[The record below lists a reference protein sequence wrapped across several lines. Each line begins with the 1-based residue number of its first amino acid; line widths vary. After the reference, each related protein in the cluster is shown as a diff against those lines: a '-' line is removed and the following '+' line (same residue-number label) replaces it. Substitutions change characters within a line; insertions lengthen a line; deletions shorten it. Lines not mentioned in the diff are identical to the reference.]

1 MAIEA
6 KITLNNEEFK
16 RGLKDSERQAT
27 SSMKKIGGSSG
38 GAGSVMTRIA
48 NASKNAADI
57 AAKGFS
63 GVTGVLSKMGP
74 YGAAAAAAVTLIG
87 GAAAGVLKGV
97 NALTSHLDGVAKSAK
112 SVNMSAS
119 AYLSLQHAS
128 NRAGIEMERIL
139 GVISKIDYAMNH
151 AESGEKRYRDAFY
164 SIGLSWR
171 DLEQLSPEK
180 RLMAINDALSRLK
193 ATGQKMPTEMFSVFE
208 KEDMRTLN
216 KMTSEKDFNK
226 FIAEA
231 EALGY
236 TVPQS
241 MVQAAESYQDS
252 IGDAKDKI
260 KAMIASMESV
270 ETITKGLT
278 RLWEGISSR
287 IGKSNGYLTQYTDTF
302 TGIANVTEELMTK
315 NSDLLT
321 QSSKRDI
328 LKKIY
333 AYHDLDKNAFDWHDG
348 SFKLPSWQ
356 GGTFYQHSDRLNS
369 LDPKELEKE
378 FKRKIGEIDFRNLSE
393 GLQLI
398 LFGYTEKVYKNFK
411 ARDKSTWVQRKEAS
425 PVEQLKGK
433 REVEASRVEDEA
445 ELLNK
450 RLQETLD
457 YYDKA
462 NEKKGKLINADREIL
477 KLEERLKKALND
489 QTASLDANLK
499 HQIRMNAALANTKAL
514 QNEISR
520 MKDRSEKGFSAFY
533 ADMLGQMGANKQMV
547 DMYFASDN
555 SIRGSNGDR
564 GSFITSLNY
573 QLVKQQN
580 PQQAGE
586 SDDDYA
592 RRTHALMARR
602 RKAGSVF
609 KSPEEFLAADPDAFF
624 RAFQGIAEDFSDN
637 RIFRALPDETKR
649 RINESKR
656 TYAEYAER
664 HGLKKKSLDIDADSI
679 DMSEQARAYDE
690 EVVRGIEA
698 VSESQKREE
707 EELDETEAKYL
718 DIKQRLAKLRKLR
731 ESLMEDLMKSSSG
744 SMRPAV
750 KDIAEAVAMVSDLE
764 YDGDFVKRFD
774 EYVAKTGNTNFSST
788 ADMMSSLRTGLNA
801 ALTKVAERGG
811 VPGNIAKEI
820 LAVND
825 KIGGLTFNKETE
837 KVFRKYESS
846 VRGLVKKRDEL
857 QKELDGINGEEPDG
871 TRKRKSY
878 EHQIK
883 ALDDRI
889 KAYQDEKTR
898 VEEAMADLQTAFSR
912 SKIAHEFKRH
922 NEDAKIQQEVTVKW
936 KLRQEGADL
945 ENEAGAL
952 AAEVSGDERKV
963 DLLKQQA
970 ILKKAGVT
978 PTRENLKL
986 YRKELDMLTEMNR
999 KLEAAK
1005 NFKAL
1010 SGKAD
1015 SMGAENRSKKAAL
1028 NGDYAAQAAI
1038 ERENVLRS
1046 IGVSVTEKNL
1056 EVYNEWIS
1064 RIIAAQQEQRKLNL
1078 ATKMMASA
1086 KDVRS
1091 SLMEKAGQGAEADAM
1106 KAREEARSQLGR
1118 ELTAGETERID
1129 ALAKLTRTVADFTPP
1144 QQKDDVVYTNELAR
1158 RGGFSSSVVIDKSDT
1173 PRLQLR
1179 AQQEIGKTLLESN
1192 TLIRE
1197 IRKCLVN

>member
-16 RGLKDSERQAT
+16 KGLKDSERQAT

-38 GAGSVMTRIA
+38 AAGSLMTSIA

-63 GVTGVLSKMGP
+63 GVTDALSKMGP

-87 GAAAGVLKGV
+87 GAVTGVLKGV
-97 NALTSHLDGVAKSAK
+97 NALASHLDGVAKSAK

-193 ATGQKMPTEMFSVFE
+193 ANGQKMPTEMFSVFE

-252 IGDAKDKI
+252 MGDAKDKM

-278 RLWEGISSR
+278 RLWESISSS
-287 IGKSNGYLTQYTDTF
+287 IGKSNGYLTQYTDAF

-321 QSSKRDI
+321 QSSKMDI

-333 AYHDLDKNAFDWHDG
+333 AYHDLGKNAFDGH
-348 SFKLPSWQ
+348 
-356 GGTFYQHSDRLNS
+356 GGDFYRYSDYLS
-369 LDPKELEKE
+369 GLDPKGLERE

-393 GLQLI
+393 GLQLM
-398 LFGYTEKVYKNFK
+398 LFSYTEKVHKNFK

-477 KLEERLKKALND
+477 KLEEKLKKALND

-514 QNEISR
+514 QNEISG
-520 MKDRSEKGFSAFY
+520 MKDRSEKSFSAFY
-533 ADMLGQMGANKQMV
+533 VDMLGQMGADKQML
-547 DMYFASDN
+547 DMYFASAN
-555 SIRGSNGDR
+555 RIRGGNDTR
-564 GSFITSLNY
+564 GSFISSLNY

-580 PQQAGE
+580 PQQASE

-592 RRTHALMARR
+592 RRVHALMARR

-637 RIFRALPDETKR
+637 RIFRALPDKTKR

-679 DMSEQARAYDE
+679 DTSEQARAYDE
-690 EVVRGIEA
+690 EVIRGIEE

-718 DIKQRLAKLRKLR
+718 DIRQRLAKLKKLR
-731 ESLMEDLMKSSSG
+731 ESLMEDLMKSSG
-744 SMRPAV
+744 GRVKPAV
-750 KDIAEAVAMVSDLE
+750 KELAESLALLSDWE
-764 YDGDFVKRFD
+764 YDGDFVRRFN
-774 EYVAKTGNTNFSST
+774 EHVAKTGNATFSSA
-788 ADMMSSLRTGLNA
+788 ADMVSSLRAGLIDA
-801 ALTKVAERGG
+801 ITKIVGSGG
-811 VPGNIAKEI
+811 DLWNIVKEI
-820 LAVND
+820 LAVNT
-825 KIGGLTFNKETE
+825 KIGDLTFNEETE
-837 KVFRKYESS
+837 KVFRKFESS

-857 QKELDGINGEEPDG
+857 QKKLDGINGEEPG
-871 TRKRKSY
+871 GAGKRKFY
-878 EHQIK
+878 ESQIK

-889 KAYQDEKTR
+889 KAYQDEKTK
-898 VEEAMADLQTAFSR
+898 VEEALADLQTAFSR

-936 KLRQEGADL
+936 KLRQESADL

-978 PTRENLKL
+978 PTKENLRL
-986 YRKELDMLTEMNR
+986 YQKELDMLTEMNR

-1015 SMGAENRSKKAAL
+1015 SMGAENRSTKAAL
-1028 NGDYAAQAAI
+1028 SEDYAAQAAI

-1046 IGVSVTEKNL
+1046 IGVSATEKNL
-1056 EVYNEWIS
+1056 EIYNEWIG

-1086 KDVRS
+1086 KDARR
-1091 SLMEKAGQGAEADAM
+1091 SLMEKAGQGAEADSM

-1118 ELTAGETERID
+1118 ELTAGETKRID
-1129 ALAKLTRTVADFTPP
+1129 ELAKLTRTVSDFTLP
-1144 QQKDDVVYTNELAR
+1144 QQKDDVVYSNELAR

>member
-38 GAGSVMTRIA
+38 GAGSLMASIA
-48 NASKNAADI
+48 NASKNAADV

-63 GVTGVLSKMGP
+63 GVTEALSKMGP
-74 YGAAAAAAVTLIG
+74 YGAAAAAAVTLVG
-87 GAAAGVLKGV
+87 GAATGVLKGV
-97 NALTSHLDGVAKSAK
+97 GALASRLDGVAKSAK
-112 SVNMSAS
+112 SVNMSAN

-128 NRAGIEMERIL
+128 SRAGIEMERIL
-139 GVISKIDYAMNH
+139 GVISKIDYAMSH

-193 ATGQKMPTEMFSVFE
+193 ANGQKMPTEMFSVFE
-208 KEDMRTLN
+208 KEDMMTLN
-216 KMTSEKDFNK
+216 KMTSEKDFNR

-231 EALGY
+231 ETLGY

-252 IGDAKDKI
+252 IGDAKDKMR
-260 KAMIASMESV
+260 AMIASMESV

-278 RLWEGISSR
+278 KLWERISSG
-287 IGKSNGYLTQYTDTF
+287 IGKSNGYLTQYTDSF

-315 NSDLLT
+315 NSGLLT

-333 AYHDLDKNAFDWHDG
+333 AYRDLGKNAFDGHGGDFYRYSDYLDG
-348 SFKLPSWQ
+348 
-356 GGTFYQHSDRLNS
+356 
-369 LDPKELEKE
+369 LDPKGLERE
-378 FKRKIGEIDFRNLSE
+378 FKRKMGEIDFRNLSE
-393 GLQLI
+393 GLQLM
-398 LFGYTEKVYKNFK
+398 LFSYTEKVHKNFK

-445 ELLNK
+445 ELLNR

-520 MKDRSEKGFSAFY
+520 MKDRSEKSFSAFY
-533 ADMLGQMGANKQMV
+533 VDMLGQMGADKQMV

-555 SIRGSNGDR
+555 SVRGGNGDR
-564 GSFITSLNY
+564 ESFISSLNY
-573 QLVKQQN
+573 QLVRQQN
-580 PQQAGE
+580 PQQASE

-592 RRTHALMARR
+592 RRVHALTVRR
-602 RKAGSVF
+602 RKAGSWF
-609 KSPEEFLAADPDAFF
+609 KSPKEFLDADPDAFF

-664 HGLKKKSLDIDADSI
+664 HGLKKRSLDIDVDSI

-690 EVVRGIEA
+690 EVIRGIEA

-718 DIKQRLAKLRKLR
+718 DIRQRLAKLKKLR
-731 ESLMEDLMKSSSG
+731 ESLTEDLMKSSG
-744 SMRPAV
+744 GRMKPAV
-750 KDIAEAVAMVSDLE
+750 KEFAETLAILSDLK
-764 YDGDFVKRFD
+764 YDGDFVKFFG
-774 EYVAKTGNTNFSST
+774 EHAAKTGDTTFSSA
-788 ADMMSSLRTGLNA
+788 ADMISSLRTRLIDA
-801 ALTKVAERGG
+801 VTKIVGSGG
-811 VPGNIAKEI
+811 ELGNIVKEI
-820 LAVND
+820 LAVD
-825 KIGGLTFNKETE
+825 TKIGDLTFNEETD
-837 KVFRKYESS
+837 KVFRKFENS

-857 QKELDGINGEEPDG
+857 QKELDGINGKEPDG
-871 TRKRKSY
+871 AGKRKFY
-878 EHQIK
+878 ESQIK

-889 KAYQDEKTR
+889 KAYQDEKTK
-898 VEEAMADLQTAFSR
+898 VEEAMADLQTTFSR

-952 AAEVSGDERKV
+952 AAEISGDERKV

-978 PTRENLKL
+978 PTKENLRL
-986 YRKELDMLTEMNR
+986 YKKELDTLTEMNR

-1015 SMGAENRSKKAAL
+1015 SMGAENRSTKAAL
-1028 NGDYAAQAAI
+1028 SEDYAAQAAI

-1086 KDVRS
+1086 KDARS
-1091 SLMEKAGQGAEADAM
+1091 SLMEKAGQGAEADTM

-1118 ELTAGETERID
+1118 ELTSDETRRID
-1129 ALAKLTRTVADFTPP
+1129 ELAKLMRNVSDFTLP
-1144 QQKDDVVYTNELAR
+1144 QQKDDVVYSNELAR

>member
-16 RGLKDSERQAT
+16 KGLKDSERQAT

-38 GAGSVMTRIA
+38 GAGSLMTSIA
-48 NASKNAADI
+48 NASKEAADI

-63 GVTGVLSKMGP
+63 GVTGALSKMGP

-87 GAAAGVLKGV
+87 GAVTGVLKGV
-97 NALTSHLDGVAKSAK
+97 NALASHLDGVAKSAK

-139 GVISKIDYAMNH
+139 GVIGKIDYAMNH

-193 ATGQKMPTEMFSVFE
+193 ANGQKMPTEMFSVFE

-252 IGDAKDKI
+252 MGDAKDKM

-278 RLWEGISSR
+278 KLWESISGS
-287 IGKSNGYLTQYTDTF
+287 IGKSNGYLTQYTDAF

-315 NSDLLT
+315 NSGLLT
-321 QSSKRDI
+321 QSSKMDI

-333 AYHDLDKNAFDWHDG
+333 AYHDLGKNAFDGH
-348 SFKLPSWQ
+348 
-356 GGTFYQHSDRLNS
+356 GGDFYRYSDYLGG
-369 LDPKELEKE
+369 LDPKGLERE
-378 FKRKIGEIDFRNLSE
+378 FKRKMGEIDFRNLSE
-393 GLQLI
+393 GLQQM
-398 LFGYTEKVYKNFK
+398 LFSYTEKVYKNFK

-425 PVEQLKGK
+425 PVEQLKSK
-433 REVEASRVEDEA
+433 RAVEASRVEDEA

-462 NEKKGKLINADREIL
+462 NEKKGKLVNADREIL
-477 KLEERLKKALND
+477 KLEEKLKKALND

-514 QNEISR
+514 QNEISG
-520 MKDRSEKGFSAFY
+520 MKDRSEKSFSAFY

-547 DMYFASDN
+547 DMYFASAN
-555 SIRGSNGDR
+555 SVRGGDGTR
-564 GSFITSLNY
+564 GSFIGSLNY

-609 KSPEEFLAADPDAFF
+609 KSPEEFLDADPDAFF
-624 RAFQGIAEDFSDN
+624 RAFQGIAEDFSDS

-649 RINESKR
+649 RISESRK

-679 DMSEQARAYDE
+679 DTSEQARAYDE
-690 EVVRGIEA
+690 EVIKGIEA

-718 DIKQRLAKLRKLR
+718 DIKQRLAKLKKLR
-731 ESLMEDLMKSSSG
+731 ESLTEDLMKSSG
-744 SMRPAV
+744 GRVKPAV
-750 KDIAEAVAMVSDLE
+750 KELAESLALLSDWE
-764 YDGDFVKRFD
+764 YDGDFVRRFD
-774 EYVAKTGNTNFSST
+774 EHVAKTGNATFSSA
-788 ADMMSSLRTGLNA
+788 ADMVSSLRAGLIDA
-801 ALTKVAERGG
+801 ITKIVGSGG
-811 VPGNIAKEI
+811 ESLNIVKEI
-820 LAVND
+820 LAVNT
-825 KIGGLTFNKETE
+825 KIGDLTFNEETE
-837 KVFRKYESS
+837 KVFRKFENS

-857 QKELDGINGEEPDG
+857 QKELDGVNGEEPDG
-871 TRKRKSY
+871 AGKKKFY
-878 EHQIK
+878 ESQIK

-889 KAYQDEKTR
+889 KAYQDEKTK
-898 VEEAMADLQTAFSR
+898 VEEALADLQTAFSR

-936 KLRQEGADL
+936 KLRQESADL

-952 AAEVSGDERKV
+952 TAEVSGDERKV

-978 PTRENLKL
+978 PTKENLKL

-1015 SMGAENRSKKAAL
+1015 SMGAENRSAKAAL
-1028 NGDYAAQAAI
+1028 SEDYAAQAAI

-1046 IGVSVTEKNL
+1046 IGVSATEKNL
-1056 EVYNEWIS
+1056 EIYNEWIS
-1064 RIIAAQQEQRKLNL
+1064 RIIAAQQEQKKLNL

-1086 KDVRS
+1086 KDVRR
-1091 SLMEKAGQGAEADAM
+1091 SLMEKAGQGAEADSM
-1106 KAREEARSQLGR
+1106 KAMEEARSQLGR
-1118 ELTAGETERID
+1118 ELTSGETRRID
-1129 ALAKLTRTVADFTPP
+1129 ELAKLARNVADFTPP
-1144 QQKDDVVYTNELAR
+1144 QQKDDVVYSNELAR
-1158 RGGFSSSVVIDKSDT
+1158 RGGFGSSVVIEKSDT

>member
-16 RGLKDSERQAT
+16 KGLKDSERQAA

-38 GAGSVMTRIA
+38 GAGSVMASIA

-63 GVTGVLSKMGP
+63 GVTDALSKMGP

-87 GAAAGVLKGV
+87 GAATGVLKGV
-97 NALTSHLDGVAKSAK
+97 NALASHLDGVAKSAK

-128 NRAGIEMERIL
+128 SRAGIEMERIL

-193 ATGQKMPTEMFSVFE
+193 ANGQKMPTEMFSVFE

-241 MVQAAESYQDS
+241 MVQAAEGYQDS
-252 IGDAKDKI
+252 MGDAKDKM

-278 RLWEGISSR
+278 RLWESISSS
-287 IGKSNGYLTQYTDTF
+287 IGKSNGYLTQYTDAF

-315 NSDLLT
+315 NSGLLT
-321 QSSKRDI
+321 QSSKMDI
-328 LKKIY
+328 LKKLY
-333 AYHDLDKNAFDWHDG
+333 AYHDLGKNAFDEH
-348 SFKLPSWQ
+348 
-356 GGTFYQHSDRLNS
+356 GGDFYRYSDYLS
-369 LDPKELEKE
+369 GLDPKGLERE

-393 GLQLI
+393 GLQQM
-398 LFGYTEKVYKNFK
+398 LFSYTERVYKNFK

-425 PVEQLKGK
+425 PAEQLKGK

-477 KLEERLKKALND
+477 KLEEKLKRALND

-514 QNEISR
+514 QNEISG

-533 ADMLGQMGANKQMV
+533 TDMLGQMGADKQML
-547 DMYFASDN
+547 DMYFASAN
-555 SIRGSNGDR
+555 RIRGGNGTR
-564 GSFITSLNY
+564 GDFISSLNY
-573 QLVKQQN
+573 QLVRQQN

-679 DMSEQARAYDE
+679 DTSEQARAYDE
-690 EVVRGIEA
+690 EVIRGIEA

-718 DIKQRLAKLRKLR
+718 DIRQRIAKLKKLR
-731 ESLMEDLMKSSSG
+731 ESLTEDLMKSSG
-744 SMRPAV
+744 GRVKPAV
-750 KDIAEAVAMVSDLE
+750 KELAESLALLSDWE
-764 YDGDFVKRFD
+764 YNGDFVRRFD
-774 EYVAKTGNTNFSST
+774 EYVAKTGNSTFSSA
-788 ADMMSSLRTGLNA
+788 ADMYSSLRTGLIDA
-801 ALTKVAERGG
+801 ITKIIGSGSEARNV
-811 VPGNIAKEI
+811 VKEI
-820 LAVND
+820 LAVNA
-825 KIGGLTFNKETE
+825 KIGDLTFNEETE
-837 KVFRKYESS
+837 KVFRKFENS
-846 VRGLVKKRDEL
+846 VRGLVNKRDEL
-857 QKELDGINGEEPDG
+857 QKKLDGINGEEPG
-871 TRKRKSY
+871 AAGKKSFY
-878 EHQIK
+878 ESQIK

-889 KAYQDEKTR
+889 KAYQDEKTK
-898 VEEAMADLQTAFSR
+898 VEEALADLQTAFSR

-952 AAEVSGDERKV
+952 TAEVSGDERKV

-978 PTRENLKL
+978 PTKENLKL
-986 YRKELDMLTEMNR
+986 YKKELDMLTEMNR
-999 KLEAAK
+999 RLEAAK

-1015 SMGAENRSKKAAL
+1015 SMGAENRSAKAAL
-1028 NGDYAAQAAI
+1028 NEDYAAQAAI

-1046 IGVSVTEKNL
+1046 IGVSATEKNL
-1056 EVYNEWIS
+1056 EIYNEWIS
-1064 RIIAAQQEQRKLNL
+1064 RIIAAQQE
-1078 ATKMMASA
+1078 
-1086 KDVRS
+1086 
-1091 SLMEKAGQGAEADAM
+1091 
-1106 KAREEARSQLGR
+1106 
-1118 ELTAGETERID
+1118 
-1129 ALAKLTRTVADFTPP
+1129 
-1144 QQKDDVVYTNELAR
+1144 
-1158 RGGFSSSVVIDKSDT
+1158 
-1173 PRLQLR
+1173 
-1179 AQQEIGKTLLESN
+1179 
-1192 TLIRE
+1192 
-1197 IRKCLVN
+1197 

>member
-16 RGLKDSERQAT
+16 KGLKDSERQAT

-38 GAGSVMTRIA
+38 AAGSLMTSIA

-63 GVTGVLSKMGP
+63 GVTGALSKMGP

-87 GAAAGVLKGV
+87 GAVTGVLKGV
-97 NALTSHLDGVAKSAK
+97 NALASHLDGVAKSAK

-139 GVISKIDYAMNH
+139 GVIGKIDYAMNH

-193 ATGQKMPTEMFSVFE
+193 ANGQRMPTEMFSVFE

-216 KMTSEKDFNK
+216 KMTSEKDFNR

-278 RLWEGISSR
+278 RLWESISGS
-287 IGKSNGYLTQYTDTF
+287 IGKSNGYLTHYTDAF

-321 QSSKRDI
+321 QSSKMDI

-333 AYHDLDKNAFDWHDG
+333 AYHDLGKNAFDEH
-348 SFKLPSWQ
+348 
-356 GGTFYQHSDRLNS
+356 GGDFYRYSDYLGG
-369 LDPKELEKE
+369 LDPKGLERE

-393 GLQLI
+393 GLQQM
-398 LFGYTEKVYKNFK
+398 LFSYTEKVYKNFK

-425 PVEQLKGK
+425 PVEQLKSK

-489 QTASLDANLK
+489 QTASLGANLK

-514 QNEISR
+514 QNEISG
-520 MKDRSEKGFSAFY
+520 MKDRSEKSFSAFY
-533 ADMLGQMGANKQMV
+533 VDMLGQMGADKQML
-547 DMYFASDN
+547 DMYFSSAN
-555 SIRGSNGDR
+555 GIRGGNDTR
-564 GSFITSLNY
+564 GSFISSLNY

-580 PQQAGE
+580 PQQASE

-592 RRTHALMARR
+592 RRVHALMARR
-602 RKAGSVF
+602 REAGSLF
-609 KSPEEFLAADPDAFF
+609 KSPEEFLGADPDAFF

-637 RIFRALPDETKR
+637 RIFRALPDKTKR
-649 RINESKR
+649 RISESKK

-679 DMSEQARAYDE
+679 DTSEQARAYDE
-690 EVVRGIEA
+690 EVIRGIEA

-718 DIKQRLAKLRKLR
+718 DIRQRLAKLKKLR
-731 ESLMEDLMKSSSG
+731 ESLTEDLMKSSG
-744 SMRPAV
+744 GRVKPAV
-750 KDIAEAVAMVSDLE
+750 KELAESLALLSDWE
-764 YDGDFVKRFD
+764 YDGDFVRRFN
-774 EYVAKTGNTNFSST
+774 EHVAKTGNATFSSA
-788 ADMMSSLRTGLNA
+788 ADMISSLRAGLIDA
-801 ALTKVAERGG
+801 ITKIAGSGG
-811 VPGNIAKEI
+811 EQWNIVKEI
-820 LAVND
+820 LAVNT
-825 KIGGLTFNKETE
+825 KIGDLTFNEETY
-837 KVFRKYESS
+837 KVFRKFENS

-857 QKELDGINGEEPDG
+857 QKKLDGINGKEPDG
-871 TRKRKSY
+871 AGKRKFY
-878 EHQIK
+878 EGQIK

-889 KAYQDEKTR
+889 KAYQDEKTK
-898 VEEAMADLQTAFSR
+898 VEEALADLQTAFSR

-952 AAEVSGDERKV
+952 TAEVSGDERKV

-978 PTRENLKL
+978 PTKENLRL
-986 YRKELDMLTEMNR
+986 YKKELDMLTEMNR

-1015 SMGAENRSKKAAL
+1015 SMGAENRSTKAAL
-1028 NGDYAAQAAI
+1028 NEDYAAQAAI

-1046 IGVSVTEKNL
+1046 IGVSATEKNL
-1056 EVYNEWIS
+1056 EIYNEWIG
-1064 RIIAAQQEQRKLNL
+1064 RIIAAQQEQKKLNL

-1091 SLMEKAGQGAEADAM
+1091 SLMEKAGQGAEADSM

-1129 ALAKLTRTVADFTPP
+1129 ALAKLTRDVANFSLP
-1144 QQKDDVVYTNELAR
+1144 QQKDDVVYSNELAR

>member
-16 RGLKDSERQAT
+16 KGLKDSERQAT

-38 GAGSVMTRIA
+38 GAGSLMAGIA

-63 GVTGVLSKMGP
+63 GVTDVLSKMGP

-87 GAAAGVLKGV
+87 GAATGVLKGV
-97 NALTSHLDGVAKSAK
+97 NALTSRLDGVAKSAK
-112 SVNMSAS
+112 SVNMSAN

-128 NRAGIEMERIL
+128 SRAGIEMERIL

-193 ATGQKMPTEMFSVFE
+193 ANGQKMPTEMFSVFE

-216 KMTSEKDFNK
+216 KMTSEKDFNR

-252 IGDAKDKI
+252 IGDAKDKM

-278 RLWEGISSR
+278 KLWERISSG
-287 IGKSNGYLTQYTDTF
+287 IGKSNGYLTQYTDSF

-315 NSDLLT
+315 NSGLLT

-333 AYHDLDKNAFDWHDG
+333 AYHDLGKNAFDGH
-348 SFKLPSWQ
+348 
-356 GGTFYQHSDRLNS
+356 GGDFYRYSDYLGS
-369 LDPKELEKE
+369 LDPKELERE
-378 FKRKIGEIDFRNLSE
+378 FKRKIGEIDFRNLGE
-393 GLQLI
+393 DLQLM
-398 LFGYTEKVYKNFK
+398 LFSYTEKVYKNFK

-477 KLEERLKKALND
+477 KLEEKLKKALND
-489 QTASLDANLK
+489 QTASLDAGLK

-533 ADMLGQMGANKQMV
+533 VDMLGQMGADKQML

-555 SIRGSNGDR
+555 SVRGGNGDR
-564 GSFITSLNY
+564 ESFITSLNY

-592 RRTHALMARR
+592 RRMHALMVRR
-602 RKAGSVF
+602 RKAGSEF
-609 KSPEEFLAADPDAFF
+609 KSPKEFLDADPDAFF

-649 RINESKR
+649 RISEGKR

-664 HGLKKKSLDIDADSI
+664 HGLKKRSLDIDVDSI

-690 EVVRGIEA
+690 EVIRGIEA

-718 DIKQRLAKLRKLR
+718 DIRQRLEKLKKLR
-731 ESLMEDLMKSSSG
+731 ESLTEDLMKSSG
-744 SMRPAV
+744 GRMKATV
-750 KDIAEAVAMVSDLE
+750 KEFSETLAILSDLK
-764 YDGDFVKRFD
+764 YDGDFVKFFG
-774 EYVAKTGNTNFSST
+774 EHAAKTGDTTFSSA
-788 ADMMSSLRTGLNA
+788 ADMISSLRARLIDA
-801 ALTKVAERGG
+801 VTKIVGG
-811 VPGNIAKEI
+811 GGELGNIVKEI
-820 LAVND
+820 LAVD
-825 KIGGLTFNKETE
+825 TKIGDLTFNEETD
-837 KVFRKYESS
+837 KVFRKFENS

-857 QKELDGINGEEPDG
+857 QKKLDGISGEEPDG
-871 TRKRKSY
+871 AGKRKSY
-878 EHQIK
+878 ESQIK

-889 KAYQDEKTR
+889 KAYQDEKTKL
-898 VEEAMADLQTAFSR
+898 EEALADLQTAFSR

-952 AAEVSGDERKV
+952 TAEVSGDERKV

-978 PTRENLKL
+978 PTKENLRL

-1015 SMGAENRSKKAAL
+1015 SMGAENRSAKAAL
-1028 NGDYAAQAAI
+1028 SEDYAAQAAI

-1056 EVYNEWIS
+1056 EVYSEWIS

-1086 KDVRS
+1086 KDARS
-1091 SLMEKAGQGAEADAM
+1091 TLMEKAGQGAEADSM

-1118 ELTAGETERID
+1118 ELTSDETRRID
-1129 ALAKLTRTVADFTPP
+1129 ELAKLMRNVSDFTLP
-1144 QQKDDVVYTNELAR
+1144 QQKDDVVYSNELAR

>member
-16 RGLKDSERQAT
+16 KGLKDSERQAA

-38 GAGSVMTRIA
+38 GAGSVMASIA

-63 GVTGVLSKMGP
+63 GVTEALSKMGP

-87 GAAAGVLKGV
+87 GAATGVLKGV
-97 NALTSHLDGVAKSAK
+97 NALASHLDGVAKSAK
-112 SVNMSAS
+112 SVNMSAN

-128 NRAGIEMERIL
+128 SRAGIEMERIL

-193 ATGQKMPTEMFSVFE
+193 ANGQKMPTEMFSVFE

-252 IGDAKDKI
+252 MGDAKDKM

-278 RLWEGISSR
+278 RLWESISSS
-287 IGKSNGYLTQYTDTF
+287 IGKSNGYLTQYTDAF

-315 NSDLLT
+315 NSGLLT
-321 QSSKRDI
+321 QSSKMDI

-333 AYHDLDKNAFDWHDG
+333 AYHDLGKNAFDEH
-348 SFKLPSWQ
+348 
-356 GGTFYQHSDRLNS
+356 GGDFYRYSDYLS
-369 LDPKELEKE
+369 GLDPKGLERE

-393 GLQLI
+393 GLQQM
-398 LFGYTEKVYKNFK
+398 LFSYTERVYKNFK

-425 PVEQLKGK
+425 PAEQLKGK

-477 KLEERLKKALND
+477 KLEEKLKRALND

-514 QNEISR
+514 QNEISG
-520 MKDRSEKGFSAFY
+520 MKDRSEKSFSAFY
-533 ADMLGQMGANKQMV
+533 VDMLGQMGADKQML
-547 DMYFASDN
+547 DMYFASAN
-555 SIRGSNGDR
+555 RIRGGNDVR
-564 GSFITSLNY
+564 GSFMSSLNY

-580 PQQAGE
+580 PQQASE

-592 RRTHALMARR
+592 RRVHALMARR

-609 KSPEEFLAADPDAFF
+609 KSPEEFLGADPDAFF

-649 RINESKR
+649 RISESKR

-679 DMSEQARAYDE
+679 DTSEQARAYDE
-690 EVVRGIEA
+690 EVIRGIEA

-707 EELDETEAKYL
+707 EELDEAEAKYL
-718 DIKQRLAKLRKLR
+718 DIKQRLAKLKKLR
-731 ESLMEDLMKSSSG
+731 ESLMEDLMKSSG
-744 SMRPAV
+744 GRVKPAV
-750 KDIAEAVAMVSDLE
+750 KELAESLALLSDLD
-764 YDGDFVKRFD
+764 YDGDFVRRFD
-774 EYVAKTGNTNFSST
+774 EYVAKTGNATFSSA
-788 ADMMSSLRTGLNA
+788 ADMYSSLRTGLIDA
-801 ALTKVAERGG
+801 ITKIVGSGG
-811 VPGNIAKEI
+811 DLWNIVKEI
-820 LAVND
+820 LAVNT
-825 KIGGLTFNKETE
+825 KIGDLTFNEETE
-837 KVFRKYESS
+837 KVFRKFENSI
-846 VRGLVKKRDEL
+846 RGLVKKRDEL
-857 QKELDGINGEEPDG
+857 QKKLDGINGEEPG
-871 TRKRKSY
+871 GAGRRKFY
-878 EHQIK
+878 EGQIK

-889 KAYQDEKTR
+889 KAYQDEKTK
-898 VEEAMADLQTAFSR
+898 VEEALADLQTAFSR

-952 AAEVSGDERKV
+952 TAEVSGDERKV

-978 PTRENLKL
+978 PTKENLKL
-986 YRKELDMLTEMNR
+986 YKKELDMLTEMNR
-999 KLEAAK
+999 RLEAAK

-1015 SMGAENRSKKAAL
+1015 SMGAENRSTKAAL
-1028 NGDYAAQAAI
+1028 NEDYAAQAAI

-1056 EVYNEWIS
+1056 EIYSEWIS
-1064 RIIAAQQEQRKLNL
+1064 RIIAAQQEQKKLNL

-1086 KDVRS
+1086 KGVRS
-1091 SLMEKAGQGAEADAM
+1091 SLMEKAGQGAEADSM
-1106 KAREEARSQLGR
+1106 KAMEEARSQLGR
-1118 ELTAGETERID
+1118 ELTSDETRRID
-1129 ALAKLTRTVADFTPP
+1129 ELAKLMRNASDFTLP
-1144 QQKDDVVYTNELAR
+1144 QQKDDVVYSNELAR
-1158 RGGFSSSVVIDKSDT
+1158 RGGFGSSVVIEKSDT

>member
-16 RGLKDSERQAT
+16 KGLKDSERQAT

-63 GVTGVLSKMGP
+63 GVTDVLSKMGP
-74 YGAAAAAAVTLIG
+74 YGVAAAAAVTLIG

-139 GVISKIDYAMNH
+139 GVISKIDYAMSH

-171 DLEQLSPEK
+171 DLEHLSPEK

-193 ATGQKMPTEMFSVFE
+193 ANGQKMPTEMFSVFE

-216 KMTSEKDFNK
+216 KMTSEKDFNR

-252 IGDAKDKI
+252 IGDAKDKM

-278 RLWEGISSR
+278 KLWERISSS
-287 IGKSNGYLTQYTDTF
+287 IGKSNGYLTQYTDSF

-315 NSDLLT
+315 NSGLLT

-333 AYHDLDKNAFDWHDG
+333 AYRDLGKNAFDGH
-348 SFKLPSWQ
+348 
-356 GGTFYQHSDRLNS
+356 GGDFYRYSDYLNG
-369 LDPKELEKE
+369 LDPKGLERE

-393 GLQLI
+393 GLQLM
-398 LFGYTEKVYKNFK
+398 LFSYTEKVYKNFK

-445 ELLNK
+445 ELLNR

-477 KLEERLKKALND
+477 KLEERLKRALND

-514 QNEISR
+514 QNEISK

-533 ADMLGQMGANKQMV
+533 VDMLGQMGADKQMV

-555 SIRGSNGDR
+555 SVSGGNDTRGD
-564 GSFITSLNY
+564 FISSLNY
-573 QLVKQQN
+573 QLVRQQN
-580 PQQAGE
+580 PQQASEG
-586 SDDDYA
+586 DDDYA
-592 RRTHALMARR
+592 RRVNALMARR

-637 RIFRALPDETKR
+637 RMFRALPDETKR
-649 RINESKR
+649 RINESRK
-656 TYAEYAER
+656 TYAEYAEK
-664 HGLKKKSLDIDADSI
+664 HGLKKKSLDIDVDSI
-679 DMSEQARAYDE
+679 DTSEQARAYDE
-690 EVVRGIEA
+690 EVIKGIEA

-718 DIKQRLAKLRKLR
+718 DIRQRLAKLKKLR
-731 ESLMEDLMKSSSG
+731 ESLTEDLMKSSSG
-744 SMRPAV
+744 KMKTTV
-750 KDIAEAVAMVSDLE
+750 KKFAETLAILSDLK
-764 YDGDFVKRFD
+764 YDGDFVRRFG
-774 EYVAKTGNTNFSST
+774 EHAAKTGDTTFSSM
-788 ADMMSSLRTGLNA
+788 ADTISSLRTELIDA
-801 ALTKVAERGG
+801 ITKIVGSG
-811 VPGNIAKEI
+811 VEPRNIMNEI
-820 LAVND
+820 LAVD
-825 KIGGLTFNKETE
+825 TKMGDLTFNEETS

-846 VRGLVKKRDEL
+846 VRGLVKRRDEL
-857 QKELDGINGEEPDG
+857 QKKLDETNGEEPDG
-871 TRKRKSY
+871 AVKRKFY
-878 EHQIK
+878 ESQIK

-889 KAYQDEKTR
+889 KAYQDEKTK
-898 VEEAMADLQTAFSR
+898 VEEALADLQTAFSR

-952 AAEVSGDERKV
+952 TAEVSGDERKV

-1015 SMGAENRSKKAAL
+1015 SMGAENRSAKAAL
-1028 NGDYAAQAAI
+1028 NEDYEAQAAI

-1056 EVYNEWIS
+1056 ETYNEWIS

-1086 KDVRS
+1086 KDARS
-1091 SLMEKAGQGAEADAM
+1091 SLMEKAGQGAEADSM
-1106 KAREEARSQLGR
+1106 KAMEEARSLLGR
-1118 ELTAGETERID
+1118 ELTSDETRRID
-1129 ALAKLTRTVADFTPP
+1129 ELAKLTRTVADFSLP
-1144 QQKDDVVYTNELAR
+1144 QQKDDVVYSNELAR
-1158 RGGFSSSVVIDKSDT
+1158 RGGFGSSVVIEKSDT

>member
-16 RGLKDSERQAT
+16 KGLKDSERQAT
-27 SSMKKIGGSSG
+27 SSMKKIGGSSS
-38 GAGSVMTRIA
+38 GAGSLMTSIA

-63 GVTGVLSKMGP
+63 GVTGALSKMGP

-87 GAAAGVLKGV
+87 GAVTGVLKGV
-97 NALTSHLDGVAKSAK
+97 NALASHLDGVAKSAK

-193 ATGQKMPTEMFSVFE
+193 ANGQKMPTEMFSVFE

-252 IGDAKDKI
+252 IGDAKDKM

-278 RLWEGISSR
+278 RLWEGISSS
-287 IGKSNGYLTQYTDTF
+287 IGKSNGYLTHYTDAF

-315 NSDLLT
+315 NSGLLT
-321 QSSKRDI
+321 QSSKMDI

-333 AYHDLDKNAFDWHDG
+333 AYHDLGKNAFDEH
-348 SFKLPSWQ
+348 
-356 GGTFYQHSDRLNS
+356 GGDFYRYSDYLNS
-369 LDPKELEKE
+369 LDPKGLERE

-393 GLQLI
+393 DLQLM
-398 LFGYTEKVYKNFK
+398 LFSYTEKVYKNFK

-445 ELLNK
+445 ELLNR

-477 KLEERLKKALND
+477 KLEEKLKKALND

-533 ADMLGQMGANKQMV
+533 VDMLGQMGADKQMV
-547 DMYFASDN
+547 DMYFASAN
-555 SIRGSNGDR
+555 SVRGSNDTRGD
-564 GSFITSLNY
+564 FISSLNY

-609 KSPEEFLAADPDAFF
+609 KSPKEFLDADPEAFF

-649 RINESKR
+649 RINESRK
-656 TYAEYAER
+656 TYAEYAEK

-679 DMSEQARAYDE
+679 DTSEQARAYDE
-690 EVVRGIEA
+690 EVIRGIEA

-718 DIKQRLAKLRKLR
+718 DIRQRLAKLRKLR
-731 ESLMEDLMKSSSG
+731 ESLTEDLMKSSG
-744 SMRPAV
+744 SRVKPAV
-750 KDIAEAVAMVSDLE
+750 KELAETLALLSDWE
-764 YDGDFVKRFD
+764 YDGDFVRRFD
-774 EYVAKTGNTNFSST
+774 EYVAKTGNATFSSA
-788 ADMMSSLRTGLNA
+788 ADMISSLSTGLKDA
-801 ALTKVAERGG
+801 ITKIVGSEGEL
-811 VPGNIAKEI
+811 GNIVKEI
-820 LAVND
+820 FAVNT
-825 KIGGLTFNKETE
+825 KIGDLTFNEETE
-837 KVFRKYESS
+837 KVFRKFENSI
-846 VRGLVKKRDEL
+846 RGLVKKRDEL
-857 QKELDGINGEEPDG
+857 QKKLDGINGEEPDG
-871 TRKRKSY
+871 AGKRKFY
-878 EHQIK
+878 ESQIK

-889 KAYQDEKTR
+889 KAYQDEKTK

-952 AAEVSGDERKV
+952 TAEVSGDERKV

-978 PTRENLKL
+978 PTKENLRL
-986 YRKELDMLTEMNR
+986 YKKELDMLTEMNR

-1015 SMGAENRSKKAAL
+1015 SMGAENRSAKAAL
-1028 NGDYAAQAAI
+1028 SEDYEALAAI

-1046 IGVSVTEKNL
+1046 IGVSATEKNL
-1056 EVYNEWIS
+1056 EIYNEWIS

-1086 KDVRS
+1086 KDARS
-1091 SLMEKAGQGAEADAM
+1091 SLMEKAGQGAEADSM

-1118 ELTAGETERID
+1118 ELTAGETRRID
-1129 ALAKLTRTVADFTPP
+1129 ELAKLTRSVADFSLP
-1144 QQKDDVVYTNELAR
+1144 QQKDDVVYSNELAR
-1158 RGGFSSSVVIDKSDT
+1158 RGGFGSSVVVEKSDT

>member
-16 RGLKDSERQAT
+16 KGLKDSERQAT

-38 GAGSVMTRIA
+38 GAGSLMTSIA
-48 NASKNAADI
+48 NASKEAADI

-63 GVTGVLSKMGP
+63 GVTGALSKMGP

-87 GAAAGVLKGV
+87 GAVTGVLKGV
-97 NALTSHLDGVAKSAK
+97 NALASHLDGVAKSAK

-139 GVISKIDYAMNH
+139 GVIGKIDYAMNH

-193 ATGQKMPTEMFSVFE
+193 ANGQKMPTEMFSVFE

-252 IGDAKDKI
+252 MGDAKDKM

-278 RLWEGISSR
+278 KLWESISGS
-287 IGKSNGYLTQYTDTF
+287 IGKSNGYLTQYTDAF

-315 NSDLLT
+315 NSGLLT
-321 QSSKRDI
+321 QSSKMDI

-333 AYHDLDKNAFDWHDG
+333 AYHDLGKNAFDGH
-348 SFKLPSWQ
+348 
-356 GGTFYQHSDRLNS
+356 GGDFYRYSDYLGG
-369 LDPKELEKE
+369 LDPKGLERE
-378 FKRKIGEIDFRNLSE
+378 FKRKMGEIDFRNLSE
-393 GLQLI
+393 GLQQM
-398 LFGYTEKVYKNFK
+398 LFSYTEKVYKNFK

-462 NEKKGKLINADREIL
+462 NEKKGKLVNADREIL
-477 KLEERLKKALND
+477 KLEEKLKKALND

-514 QNEISR
+514 QNEISG
-520 MKDRSEKGFSAFY
+520 MKDRSEKSFSAFY

-547 DMYFASDN
+547 DMYFASAN
-555 SIRGSNGDR
+555 SVRGGDGTR
-564 GSFITSLNY
+564 GSFIGSLNY

-609 KSPEEFLAADPDAFF
+609 KSPEEFLDADPDAFF
-624 RAFQGIAEDFSDN
+624 RAFQGIAEDFSDS

-649 RINESKR
+649 RISESRK

-679 DMSEQARAYDE
+679 DTSEQARAYDE
-690 EVVRGIEA
+690 EVIKGIEA

-718 DIKQRLAKLRKLR
+718 DIKQRLAKLKKLR
-731 ESLMEDLMKSSSG
+731 ESLTEDLMKSSG
-744 SMRPAV
+744 GRVKPAV
-750 KDIAEAVAMVSDLE
+750 KELAESLALLSDWE
-764 YDGDFVKRFD
+764 YDGDFVRRFD
-774 EYVAKTGNTNFSST
+774 EHVAKTGNATFSSA
-788 ADMMSSLRTGLNA
+788 ADMVSSLRAGLIDA
-801 ALTKVAERGG
+801 ITKIVGSGG
-811 VPGNIAKEI
+811 ESLNIVKEI
-820 LAVND
+820 LAVNT
-825 KIGGLTFNKETE
+825 KIGDLTFNEETE
-837 KVFRKYESS
+837 KVFRKFENS

-857 QKELDGINGEEPDG
+857 QKELDGVNGEEPDG
-871 TRKRKSY
+871 AGKKKFY
-878 EHQIK
+878 ESQIK

-889 KAYQDEKTR
+889 KAYQDEKTK
-898 VEEAMADLQTAFSR
+898 VEEALADLQTAFSR

-936 KLRQEGADL
+936 KLRQESADL

-952 AAEVSGDERKV
+952 TAEVSGDERKV

-978 PTRENLKL
+978 PTKENLKL

-1015 SMGAENRSKKAAL
+1015 SMGAENRSAKAAL
-1028 NGDYAAQAAI
+1028 NEDYAAQAAI

-1046 IGVSVTEKNL
+1046 IGVSATEKNL
-1056 EVYNEWIS
+1056 EIYNEWIS
-1064 RIIAAQQEQRKLNL
+1064 RIIAAQQEQKKLNL

-1086 KDVRS
+1086 KDVRR
-1091 SLMEKAGQGAEADAM
+1091 SLMEKAGQGAEADSM
-1106 KAREEARSQLGR
+1106 KAMEEARSQLGR
-1118 ELTAGETERID
+1118 ELTSGETRRID
-1129 ALAKLTRTVADFTPP
+1129 ELAKLARNVADFSLP
-1144 QQKDDVVYTNELAR
+1144 QQKDDVVYSNELAR
-1158 RGGFSSSVVIDKSDT
+1158 RGGFGSSVVIEKSDT

>member
-16 RGLKDSERQAT
+16 KGLKDSERQAT
-27 SSMKKIGGSSG
+27 SSMKKIGGSSS
-38 GAGSVMTRIA
+38 GAGSLMTSIA

-63 GVTGVLSKMGP
+63 GVTGALSKMGP

-87 GAAAGVLKGV
+87 GAVTGVLKGV
-97 NALTSHLDGVAKSAK
+97 NALASHLDGVAKSAK

-193 ATGQKMPTEMFSVFE
+193 ANGQKMPTEMFSVFE

-252 IGDAKDKI
+252 IGDAKDKM

-278 RLWEGISSR
+278 KLWEGISSS
-287 IGKSNGYLTQYTDTF
+287 IGKSNGYLTHYTDAF

-315 NSDLLT
+315 NSGLLT

-333 AYHDLDKNAFDWHDG
+333 AYHDLGKNAFDER
-348 SFKLPSWQ
+348 
-356 GGTFYQHSDRLNS
+356 GGDFYRYSDYLNS
-369 LDPKELEKE
+369 LDPKGLERE

-393 GLQLI
+393 DLQLM
-398 LFGYTEKVYKNFK
+398 LFSYTEKVYKNFK

-477 KLEERLKKALND
+477 KLEEKLKKALND

-533 ADMLGQMGANKQMV
+533 VDMLGQMGADKQMV
-547 DMYFASDN
+547 DMYFASAN
-555 SIRGSNGDR
+555 SVRGSNDTRGD
-564 GSFITSLNY
+564 FISSLNY

-609 KSPEEFLAADPDAFF
+609 KSPKEFLDADPEAFF

-649 RINESKR
+649 RINESRK
-656 TYAEYAER
+656 TYAEYAEK

-679 DMSEQARAYDE
+679 DTSEQARAYDE
-690 EVVRGIEA
+690 EVIRGIEA

-718 DIKQRLAKLRKLR
+718 DIRQRLAKLRKLR
-731 ESLMEDLMKSSSG
+731 ESLTEDLMKSSG
-744 SMRPAV
+744 GKTKAAV
-750 KDIAEAVAMVSDLE
+750 KDFAETLALLSDLK
-764 YDGDFVKRFD
+764 YDGDFVKFFG
-774 EYVAKTGNTNFSST
+774 EHAAKTGDTTFSSA
-788 ADMMSSLRTGLNA
+788 ADMVSSLRTRLIDDV
-801 ALTKVAERGG
+801 TKIVGGGAEL
-811 VPGNIAKEI
+811 GNIVKEI
-820 LAVND
+820 LAVD
-825 KIGGLTFNKETE
+825 TKIGDLTFNEETD
-837 KVFRKYESS
+837 KVFRKFENS

-857 QKELDGINGEEPDG
+857 QKKLDGINGEEPDG
-871 TRKRKSY
+871 AGKRKFY
-878 EHQIK
+878 ESQIK

-889 KAYQDEKTR
+889 KAYQDEKTK

-952 AAEVSGDERKV
+952 TAEVSGDERKV

-978 PTRENLKL
+978 PTKENLRL
-986 YRKELDMLTEMNR
+986 YKKELDMLTEMNR

-1015 SMGAENRSKKAAL
+1015 SMGAENRSAKAAL
-1028 NGDYAAQAAI
+1028 SEDYEALAAI

-1046 IGVSVTEKNL
+1046 IGVSATEKNL
-1056 EVYNEWIS
+1056 EIYNEWIS

-1086 KDVRS
+1086 KDARS
-1091 SLMEKAGQGAEADAM
+1091 SLMEKAGQGAEADSM

-1118 ELTAGETERID
+1118 ELTAGETRRID
-1129 ALAKLTRTVADFTPP
+1129 ELAKLTRSVADFSLP
-1144 QQKDDVVYTNELAR
+1144 QQKDDVVYSNELAR
-1158 RGGFSSSVVIDKSDT
+1158 RGGFGSSVVVEKSDT

>member
-16 RGLKDSERQAT
+16 KGLKDSERQAA

-38 GAGSVMTRIA
+38 GAGSLMTGIA

-63 GVTGVLSKMGP
+63 GVTDALSKMGP
-74 YGAAAAAAVTLIG
+74 YGVAAAAAVTLIG
-87 GAAAGVLKGV
+87 GAVTGVLKGV
-97 NALTSHLDGVAKSAK
+97 NALASHLDGVAKSAK

-193 ATGQKMPTEMFSVFE
+193 ANGQKMPTEMFSVFE

-241 MVQAAESYQDS
+241 MVQAAEGYQDS
-252 IGDAKDKI
+252 MGDAKDKM

-278 RLWEGISSR
+278 RLWEGISSS
-287 IGKSNGYLTQYTDTF
+287 IGKSNGYLTHYTDAF

-315 NSDLLT
+315 NSGLLT

-333 AYHDLDKNAFDWHDG
+333 AYHDLGKNAFDGH
-348 SFKLPSWQ
+348 
-356 GGTFYQHSDRLNS
+356 GGDFYRYSDYLGG
-369 LDPKELEKE
+369 LDPKGLERE

-393 GLQLI
+393 GLQQM
-398 LFGYTEKVYKNFK
+398 LFSYTEKVYKNFK

-462 NEKKGKLINADREIL
+462 NEKKGRLISADREIL
-477 KLEERLKKALND
+477 KLEEKLKKALND

-514 QNEISR
+514 QNEISG
-520 MKDRSEKGFSAFY
+520 MKDRSEKSFSAFY
-533 ADMLGQMGANKQMV
+533 VDMLGQMGADKQML
-547 DMYFASDN
+547 DMYFASAN
-555 SIRGSNGDR
+555 RIRGGNDTRGD
-564 GSFITSLNY
+564 FIGSLNY

-592 RRTHALMARR
+592 RRTHALMAKR

-637 RIFRALPDETKR
+637 RIFRALPDKTKR
-649 RINESKR
+649 RVNESKR

-679 DMSEQARAYDE
+679 DTSEQARAYDE
-690 EVVRGIEA
+690 EVIRGIEA

-731 ESLMEDLMKSSSG
+731 ESLTEGLMKSSG
-744 SMRPAV
+744 SRVKPAV
-750 KDIAEAVAMVSDLE
+750 KDFAETLALLSDLK
-764 YDGDFVKRFD
+764 YDGDFVKFFG
-774 EYVAKTGNTNFSST
+774 EHAAKTGDTTFSSA
-788 ADMMSSLRTGLNA
+788 ADMISSLRTRLIDDV
-801 ALTKVAERGG
+801 TKIVGG
-811 VPGNIAKEI
+811 GGELRNIVKEI
-820 LAVND
+820 LAVD
-825 KIGGLTFNKETE
+825 TKIGDLTFNEETD
-837 KVFRKYESS
+837 KVFRKFESS
-846 VRGLVKKRDEL
+846 VRGLVKRRDEL
-857 QKELDGINGEEPDG
+857 QKKLDGINGEEPG
-871 TRKRKSY
+871 GAGRRKFY
-878 EHQIK
+878 EGQIK

-889 KAYQDEKTR
+889 KAYQDEKTK
-898 VEEAMADLQTAFSR
+898 VEEALADLQTAFSR

-952 AAEVSGDERKV
+952 TAEVSGDERKV

-978 PTRENLKL
+978 PTKENLKL

-1015 SMGAENRSKKAAL
+1015 SMGAENRSTKAAL
-1028 NGDYAAQAAI
+1028 NEDYEAQAAI

-1056 EVYNEWIS
+1056 ETYNEWIS

-1091 SLMEKAGQGAEADAM
+1091 SLMEKAGQGAEADSM

-1118 ELTAGETERID
+1118 ELTAGETRRID
-1129 ALAKLTRTVADFTPP
+1129 ELAKLTRTVADFSLP
-1144 QQKDDVVYTNELAR
+1144 QQKDDVVYSNELAR

>member
-16 RGLKDSERQAT
+16 KGLKDSERQAA

-48 NASKNAADI
+48 NASKNAADV

-63 GVTGVLSKMGP
+63 GVTDALSKMGP
-74 YGAAAAAAVTLIG
+74 YGVAAAAAVTLIG
-87 GAAAGVLKGV
+87 GAATGVLKGV
-97 NALTSHLDGVAKSAK
+97 NALASHLDGVAKSAK

-171 DLEQLSPEK
+171 DLEHLSPEK

-193 ATGQKMPTEMFSVFE
+193 ANGQKMPTEMFSVFE

-216 KMTSEKDFNK
+216 KMTSEKDFNR

-252 IGDAKDKI
+252 IGDAKDKM

-278 RLWEGISSR
+278 RLWEGISSS
-287 IGKSNGYLTQYTDTF
+287 IGKSNGYLTQYTDSF

-315 NSDLLT
+315 NSGLLT

-333 AYHDLDKNAFDWHDG
+333 AYHDLGKNAFDGH
-348 SFKLPSWQ
+348 
-356 GGTFYQHSDRLNS
+356 GGDFYRYSDYLNG
-369 LDPKELEKE
+369 LDPKELERE

-393 GLQLI
+393 GLQLM
-398 LFGYTEKVYKNFK
+398 LFSYTEKVYKNFK

-425 PVEQLKGK
+425 PTEQLKGK

-445 ELLNK
+445 ELLNR

-477 KLEERLKKALND
+477 KLEERLKRALND

-514 QNEISR
+514 QNEISG
-520 MKDRSEKGFSAFY
+520 MKDRSEKSFSAFY
-533 ADMLGQMGANKQMV
+533 VDMLGQMGADKQML
-547 DMYFASDN
+547 DMYFSSAN
-555 SIRGSNGDR
+555 RIRGGNGTR
-564 GSFITSLNY
+564 GDFISSLNY

-624 RAFQGIAEDFSDN
+624 RAFQGIAEDFSDS

-649 RINESKR
+649 RINESRK
-656 TYAEYAER
+656 TYAEYAEK
-664 HGLKKKSLDIDADSI
+664 HGLKKKSLDIDVDSI
-679 DMSEQARAYDE
+679 DTSEQARAYDE
-690 EVVRGIEA
+690 EVIRGIEA

-718 DIKQRLAKLRKLR
+718 DIRQRIAKLKKLR
-731 ESLMEDLMKSSSG
+731 ESLTEDLMKSSSG
-744 SMRPAV
+744 KMKTTV
-750 KDIAEAVAMVSDLE
+750 KKFAETLAILSDLK
-764 YDGDFVKRFD
+764 YDGDFVKFFG
-774 EYVAKTGNTNFSST
+774 EHAAKTGDTTFSST
-788 ADMMSSLRTGLNA
+788 ADTISSLRTELIDA
-801 ALTKVAERGG
+801 ITKIVGSG
-811 VPGNIAKEI
+811 VEPRNIMNEI
-820 LAVND
+820 LAVD
-825 KIGGLTFNKETE
+825 TKMGDLTFNEETS

-846 VRGLVKKRDEL
+846 VRGLVKRRDEL
-857 QKELDGINGEEPDG
+857 QKKLDGVNGEEPDG
-871 TRKRKSY
+871 AEKRKFY
-878 EHQIK
+878 ESQIK

-889 KAYQDEKTR
+889 KAYQDEKTK

-952 AAEVSGDERKV
+952 TAEVSGDERKV

-978 PTRENLKL
+978 PTKENLRL

-1015 SMGAENRSKKAAL
+1015 SMGAENRSTKAAL
-1028 NGDYAAQAAI
+1028 NEDYAAQAAI

-1056 EVYNEWIS
+1056 EIYSEWIS
-1064 RIIAAQQEQRKLNL
+1064 RIIAAQQEQKKLNL

-1086 KDVRS
+1086 KGVRS
-1091 SLMEKAGQGAEADAM
+1091 SLMEKAGQGAEADSM

-1118 ELTAGETERID
+1118 ELTAGETRRID
-1129 ALAKLTRTVADFTPP
+1129 ELAKLTRTVADFSLP
-1144 QQKDDVVYTNELAR
+1144 QQKDDVVYSNELAR
-1158 RGGFSSSVVIDKSDT
+1158 RGGFGSSVVIEKSDT

>member
-16 RGLKDSERQAT
+16 KGLKDSERQAT

-38 GAGSVMTRIA
+38 AAGSLMTSIA

-63 GVTGVLSKMGP
+63 GVTDALSKMGP

-87 GAAAGVLKGV
+87 GAVTGVLKGV
-97 NALTSHLDGVAKSAK
+97 NALASHLDGVAKSAK

-193 ATGQKMPTEMFSVFE
+193 ANGQKMPTEMFSVFE

-252 IGDAKDKI
+252 MGDAKDKM

-278 RLWEGISSR
+278 RLWESISSS
-287 IGKSNGYLTQYTDTF
+287 IGKSNGYLTQYTDAF

-321 QSSKRDI
+321 QSSKMDI

-333 AYHDLDKNAFDWHDG
+333 AYHDLGKNAFDGH
-348 SFKLPSWQ
+348 
-356 GGTFYQHSDRLNS
+356 GGDFYRYSDYLGG
-369 LDPKELEKE
+369 LDPKGLERE

-393 GLQLI
+393 GLQLM
-398 LFGYTEKVYKNFK
+398 LFSYTEKVYKNFK

-477 KLEERLKKALND
+477 KLEEKLKKALND

-514 QNEISR
+514 QNEISG
-520 MKDRSEKGFSAFY
+520 MKDRSEKSFSAFY
-533 ADMLGQMGANKQMV
+533 VDMLGQMGADKQML
-547 DMYFASDN
+547 DMYFASAN
-555 SIRGSNGDR
+555 RIRGGNDTR
-564 GSFITSLNY
+564 GSFISSLNY

-580 PQQAGE
+580 PQQASE
-586 SDDDYA
+586 SDGDYA
-592 RRTHALMARR
+592 RRVHALMARR

-637 RIFRALPDETKR
+637 RIFRALPDKTKR

-679 DMSEQARAYDE
+679 DTSEQARAYDE
-690 EVVRGIEA
+690 EVIRGIEE

-718 DIKQRLAKLRKLR
+718 DIRQRLAKLKKLR
-731 ESLMEDLMKSSSG
+731 ESLMEDLMKSSG
-744 SMRPAV
+744 GRVKPAV
-750 KDIAEAVAMVSDLE
+750 TELAESLALLSDWE
-764 YDGDFVKRFD
+764 YDGDFVRRFN
-774 EYVAKTGNTNFSST
+774 EHVAKTGDATFSSA
-788 ADMMSSLRTGLNA
+788 ADMVSSLRAGLIDA
-801 ALTKVAERGG
+801 ITKIVGSGG
-811 VPGNIAKEI
+811 EQWNVVKEI
-820 LAVND
+820 LAVNT
-825 KIGGLTFNKETE
+825 KIGDLTFNEETE
-837 KVFRKYESS
+837 KVFRKFESS

-857 QKELDGINGEEPDG
+857 QKKLDGINGEEPDDAG
-871 TRKRKSY
+871 KRKFY
-878 EHQIK
+878 ESQIK

-889 KAYQDEKTR
+889 KAYQDEKTK
-898 VEEAMADLQTAFSR
+898 VEEALADLQTAFSR

-936 KLRQEGADL
+936 KLRQESADL

-978 PTRENLKL
+978 PTKENLRL
-986 YRKELDMLTEMNR
+986 YQKELDMLTEMNR

-1015 SMGAENRSKKAAL
+1015 SMGAENRSTKAAL
-1028 NGDYAAQAAI
+1028 SEDYAAQAAI

-1046 IGVSVTEKNL
+1046 IGVSATEKNL
-1056 EVYNEWIS
+1056 EIYNEWIG

-1086 KDVRS
+1086 KDARR
-1091 SLMEKAGQGAEADAM
+1091 SLMEKAGQGAEADSM

-1118 ELTAGETERID
+1118 ELTAGETKRID
-1129 ALAKLTRTVADFTPP
+1129 ELAKLTRTVSDFTLP
-1144 QQKDDVVYTNELAR
+1144 QQKDDVVYSNELAR

>member
-27 SSMKKIGGSSG
+27 SSMKRIGGSSG
-38 GAGSVMTRIA
+38 GAGSVMASIA
-48 NASKNAADI
+48 NASKNAADV

-63 GVTGVLSKMGP
+63 GVTDVLSKMGP

-87 GAAAGVLKGV
+87 GAATGVVKGIG
-97 NALTSHLDGVAKSAK
+97 ALASHLDGVAKSAK
-112 SVNMSAS
+112 SVNMSAN

-139 GVISKIDYAMNH
+139 GVISKIDYAMSH

-171 DLEQLSPEK
+171 DLEHLSPEK

-193 ATGQKMPTEMFSVFE
+193 ANGQKMPTEMFSVFE
-208 KEDMRTLN
+208 KEDMMTLN

-241 MVQAAESYQDS
+241 MVQAAEGYQDS

-278 RLWEGISSR
+278 RLWEGISSS
-287 IGKSNGYLTQYTDTF
+287 IGKSNGYLTQYTDAF

-321 QSSKRDI
+321 QSSKMDI
-328 LKKIY
+328 LKKLY
-333 AYHDLDKNAFDWHDG
+333 AYDLDKNAFDEH
-348 SFKLPSWQ
+348 
-356 GGTFYQHSDRLNS
+356 GGDFYGYMGYIDS
-369 LDPKELEKE
+369 LDPKELERE

-393 GLQLI
+393 GLQLM

-411 ARDKSTWVQRKEAS
+411 ASDKSTWVQRKEAS
-425 PVEQLKGK
+425 PTEQLKGK

-445 ELLNK
+445 ELLNR

-462 NEKKGKLINADREIL
+462 NERKGKLVNADREIL

-514 QNEISR
+514 QNEISG

-533 ADMLGQMGANKQMV
+533 VDMLGQMGADKQML
-547 DMYFASDN
+547 DMYFASAN
-555 SIRGSNGDR
+555 SVSGGNGARGDFMS
-564 GSFITSLNY
+564 SLNY
-573 QLVKQQN
+573 QLVRQQN

-592 RRTHALMARR
+592 RRAHALMARR
-602 RKAGSVF
+602 REAGRVF

-637 RIFRALPDETKR
+637 RMFRALPDETKR
-649 RINESKR
+649 RVNEGKR

-664 HGLKKKSLDIDADSI
+664 HGLKKRSLDIDVDST
-679 DMSEQARAYDE
+679 DVSEQARAYDD

-718 DIKQRLAKLRKLR
+718 DIRQRLAKLRKLR
-731 ESLMEDLMKSSSG
+731 ESLMEDLMKSSS
-744 SMRPAV
+744 SRMKPAV
-750 KDIAEAVAMVSDLE
+750 KGLAESLAMLSDLE
-764 YDGDFVKRFD
+764 YDGDFVKGFD
-774 EYVAKTGNTNFSST
+774 EYVAKTGNATFSST
-788 ADMMSSLRTGLNA
+788 ADMMSSLRTGLNKA
-801 ALTKVAERGG
+801 MTKVAERGG
-811 VPGNIAKEI
+811 APGNIAKEI
-820 LAVND
+820 LAVNA
-825 KIGGLTFNKETE
+825 KIGDLTFNAETE
-837 KVFRKYESS
+837 KVFRKYEGS
-846 VRGLVKKRDEL
+846 VRGLVKKRDGL
-857 QKELDGINGEEPDG
+857 QKELDGISGEEPG
-871 TRKRKSY
+871 GAEKRKSY
-878 EHQIK
+878 ESQIK

-889 KAYQDEKTR
+889 KAYQDEKTK
-898 VEEAMADLQTAFSR
+898 VEEALADLQTAFSR
-912 SKIAHEFKRH
+912 SKIAQEFKRH

-978 PTRENLKL
+978 PTKENLRL

-999 KLEAAK
+999 RLEAAK

-1015 SMGAENRSKKAAL
+1015 SMGAENRSAKAAL
-1028 NGDYAAQAAI
+1028 NEDYEAQAAI

-1056 EVYNEWIS
+1056 EAYNEWIG
-1064 RIIAAQQEQRKLNL
+1064 RIIAAQQEQRRLNL
-1078 ATKMMASA
+1078 ATRMMASA

-1091 SLMEKAGQGAEADAM
+1091 SLMEKAGQGAEADSM

-1118 ELTAGETERID
+1118 ELTAGETRRID
-1129 ALAKLTRTVADFTPP
+1129 ELAKLARTVADFTPP

-1158 RGGFSSSVVIDKSDT
+1158 RGGFGSSVVVDKSDT

>member
-16 RGLKDSERQAT
+16 KGLKDSERQAT

-38 GAGSVMTRIA
+38 GAGSLMASIA

-63 GVTGVLSKMGP
+63 GVTDALSKMGP

-87 GAAAGVLKGV
+87 GAVTGVVKGIG
-97 NALTSHLDGVAKSAK
+97 ALTSHLDGVAKSAK

-193 ATGQKMPTEMFSVFE
+193 ANGQKMPTEMFSVFE

-252 IGDAKDKI
+252 IGDAKDKM

-270 ETITKGLT
+270 ETITTGLT
-278 RLWEGISSR
+278 KLWERISGS
-287 IGKSNGYLTQYTDTF
+287 IGKSNGYLTQYTDSF

-315 NSDLLT
+315 NSGLLT

-333 AYHDLDKNAFDWHDG
+333 AYHDLGKNAFDEH
-348 SFKLPSWQ
+348 
-356 GGTFYQHSDRLNS
+356 GGDFYRYSDYLNG
-369 LDPKELEKE
+369 LDPKGLERE

-393 GLQLI
+393 GLQQM
-398 LFGYTEKVYKNFK
+398 LFSYTEKVYKNFK

-445 ELLNK
+445 ELLNR

-477 KLEERLKKALND
+477 KLEEKLRKALND
-489 QTASLDANLK
+489 QTASLDASLK

-533 ADMLGQMGANKQMV
+533 VDMLGQMGADKQML

-555 SIRGSNGDR
+555 SVRGGNGDR
-564 GSFITSLNY
+564 ESFMSSLNY

-592 RRTHALMARR
+592 RRMHALMVRR
-602 RKAGSVF
+602 RKAGSEF
-609 KSPEEFLAADPDAFF
+609 KSPKEFLDADPDAFF

-637 RIFRALPDETKR
+637 RIFRALPDKTKR
-649 RINESKR
+649 RISESKR

-664 HGLKKKSLDIDADSI
+664 HGLKKRSLDIDADSI

-690 EVVRGIEA
+690 EVIRGIEA

-718 DIKQRLAKLRKLR
+718 DIRQRLAKLKKLR
-731 ESLMEDLMKSSSG
+731 ESLMEDLMKSSG
-744 SMRPAV
+744 DRMKPVV
-750 KDIAEAVAMVSDLE
+750 KDLAESLALLSDWE
-764 YDGDFVKRFD
+764 YDGDFVKRFN
-774 EYVAKTGNTNFSST
+774 EHVAKTGDTTFSSA
-788 ADMMSSLRTGLNA
+788 ADMYSSLRTGLIDA
-801 ALTKVAERGG
+801 ITKIAGSG
-811 VPGNIAKEI
+811 AGPWNIVKEI
-820 LAVND
+820 LAVNT
-825 KIGGLTFNKETE
+825 KIGDLTFNEETG
-837 KVFRKYESS
+837 KVFRKYENS

-857 QKELDGINGEEPDG
+857 QKKLDGINGKEPDG
-871 TRKRKSY
+871 AGKRKLY
-878 EHQIK
+878 ESQIK

-889 KAYQDEKTR
+889 KAYQDEKTK
-898 VEEAMADLQTAFSR
+898 VEEAMADLQTTFSR

-952 AAEVSGDERKV
+952 TAEVSGDERKV

-978 PTRENLKL
+978 PTKENLKL

-1015 SMGAENRSKKAAL
+1015 SMGAENRSTKAAL
-1028 NGDYAAQAAI
+1028 SEDYAAQAAI

-1064 RIIAAQQEQRKLNL
+1064 RIVAAQQEQRKLNL

-1091 SLMEKAGQGAEADAM
+1091 TLMEKAGQGAEADSM

-1118 ELTAGETERID
+1118 ELTSDETKRID
-1129 ALAKLTRTVADFTPP
+1129 ELAKLMRDASGFTLP
-1144 QQKDDVVYTNELAR
+1144 QQKDDVVYSNELAR

-1192 TLIRE
+1192 TLIKE
-1197 IRKCLVN
+1197 IRRCLVN